1 MPAGR
6 TGSRHSSATP
16 SNLKSG
22 KSPGMTKW
30 RPIVPR
36 LSSEDG
42 VARVRRHAPVNG
54 DVVDPP
60 TARAPT
66 VDMGRTETR
75 ARGTP
80 AKDSPAEKKPAAN
93 KLARPKFAG
102 EKDSGQEIEETGRT
116 RFIAVPQGFN
126 TVAA

>member
-42 VARVRRHAPVNG
+42 VARQELLRLTWAAPP
-54 DVVDPP
+54 DSEQEP
-60 TARAPT
+60 TADKLAK
-66 VDMGRTETR
+66 ETR